1 MVPLIVMEL
10 KGVFIKCKTRTAA
23 LTNASCLLHQ
33 QHIPKQT
40 VLVKIWRCP
49 WEKGE
54 LRVFNM

>member
-1 MVPLIVMEL
+1 MVMEL
-10 KGVFIKCKTRTAA
+10 KGVFIKYKTRTAA